1 MRTAVRNKTESRPKP
16 EGVRGRKPTAAI
28 PRSHGRKSKVPA
40 ASLHSQGVAVSVDER
55 VEDLIRRYPA
65 LARSLGV
72 LVFEGKKRIRD
83 FPPTDQL
90 RILRTVLA
98 LKKASGG

>member
-1 MRTAVRNKTESRPKP
+1 MRTAARSKTEARGKP
-16 EGVRGRKPTAAI
+16 DARGRKVTAI

-65 LARSLGV
+65 LGRSLGV

-83 FPPTDQL
+83 FPPAEQL
-90 RILRTVLA
+90 RILRMVLA

>member
-1 MRTAVRNKTESRPKP
+1 M
-16 EGVRGRKPTAAI
+16 
-28 PRSHGRKSKVPA
+28 
-40 ASLHSQGVAVSVDER
+40 SVDER

-65 LARSLGV
+65 LARSLGI

-83 FPPTDQL
+83 FPPADQL

-98 LKKASGG
+98 LKKASGA

>member
-1 MRTAVRNKTESRPKP
+1 MRTAVQSKGAGRGKP
-16 EGVRGRKPTAAI
+16 DGRGRKVTAI
-28 PRSHGRKSKVPA
+28 PRSHGRKSTVPA

-55 VEDLIRRYPA
+55 VEDLVRRYPA
-65 LARSLGV
+65 LARSLGI

>member
-1 MRTAVRNKTESRPKP
+1 
-16 EGVRGRKPTAAI
+16 
-28 PRSHGRKSKVPA
+28 
-40 ASLHSQGVAVSVDER
+40 LHSQGVAVSVDER

-65 LARSLGV
+65 LARALGV